1 MALNQPAI
9 IMRQG
14 VGDELPPPSPDRYQP
29 TSTFGKEGYYDG
41 FGADAEKGGFPS
53 QERKMSRIDR
63 PYKSTVGGL
72 GNELTADDDTDPSI
86 SVGKQMEL
94 EAGNTIKYRTCS
106 WQKV

>member
-1 MALNQPAI
+1 MALNQPPI

-14 VGDELPPPSPDRYQP
+14 VGDDLSPPSPDRYQP

-41 FGADAEKGGFPS
+41 FGADAEKGGYGG
-53 QERKMSRIDR
+53 QARKMSRIDK
-63 PYKSTVGGL
+63 PFNATGG
-72 GNELTADDDTDPSI
+72 GNDLTADDDTDPSI